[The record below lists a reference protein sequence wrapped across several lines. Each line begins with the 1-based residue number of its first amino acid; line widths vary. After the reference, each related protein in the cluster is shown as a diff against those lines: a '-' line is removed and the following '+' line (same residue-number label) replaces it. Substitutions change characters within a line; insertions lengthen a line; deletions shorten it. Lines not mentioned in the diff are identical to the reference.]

1 MFTVDNLILIHPE
14 WKDRH
19 DLPHVF
25 NYLGGTSVSTKG
37 SIDTTLK
44 LPRDQNILRTKV

>member
-1 MFTVDNLILIHPE
+1 MFAVDNLILIHPE
-14 WKDRH
+14 PKERH

-37 SIDTTLK
+37 SVDTNLK
-44 LPRDQNILRTKV
+44 